1 MEEGKELK
9 EENVKAALKK
19 NNMEFVSLEF
29 VERPVPKVAY
39 VLQASGTT

>member
-1 MEEGKELK
+1 MEDGKELD
-9 EENVKAALKK
+9 EEKVKASLKK
-19 NNMEFVSLEF
+19 NNLAFVSLEV